1 MNILFYLT
9 PKKDVAYVVE
19 TYSIRQT
26 LEKMEFHRY
35 QSIPL
40 LSDDGKY
47 VSAIS
52 EGDLLWYLKAR
63 DLNLKEVEQ
72 LPITDVTP
80 QRIIKPLKID
90 ATAEELYELII
101 TQNYVPVVDDRD
113 MFIGIVTR
121 RTVIDKMGSDI
132 DIKKLFGE

>member
-9 PKKDVAYVVE
+9 PKKDVAFVVE

-26 LEKMEFHRY
+26 LEKMEFHKY

-47 VSAIS
+47 VSSIS
-52 EGDLLWYLKAR
+52 EGDLLWYLKAH
-63 DLNLKEVEQ
+63 DLNLKDVEQ
-72 LPITDVTP
+72 LPITEVTP
-80 QRIIKPLKID
+80 QRDIKSLKID
-90 ATAEELYELII
+90 ATAEELYGLIAV
-101 TQNYVPVVDDRD
+101 QNYVPVVDDRE

-121 RTVIDKMGSDI
+121 RAVIDKISESV